1 MLLWLQE
8 GREANHCLWLVV
20 EQLLSPSLSSALLC
34 AESQQRYR
42 NPLLWHKAC
51 VGGDFGA
58 FFLPIPTCSEQWQNV
73 PTSISSHYPQTYL
86 TSTVCSSLVFPFVF
100 PQLNSIGKER
110 GNGERTGLNP
120 FSYIS
125 ANLKSP
131 QTSMH
136 LLALLLGLHLN
147 LMGAVMNVSSSEL
160 PRGKTVT

>member
-34 AESQQRYR
+34 AEAQQRYR

-100 PQLNSIGKER
+100 PQLQFHWKRERKWGKDRPKSILLYQCKSEISPDQHASPRAAVGSSFKSHGCCDER
-110 GNGERTGLNP
+110 
-120 FSYIS
+120 
-125 ANLKSP
+125 
-131 QTSMH
+131 
-136 LLALLLGLHLN
+136 
-147 LMGAVMNVSSSEL
+147 
-160 PRGKTVT
+160 